1 MQTFRSFLPTRV
13 IFGNYQYKILGE
25 EARSL
30 GKRALIVTYP
40 VQALSDIVQE
50 AVDLLKKSGVEL
62 RIFDEVE
69 SNPSYHIVNR
79 GGMMAREQDCDFVIG
94 LGGGSAMDTAK
105 GIAVVATENVDIWKI
120 YEGAPITKPTL
131 PMVAVPT
138 TAGTGSEATFF
149 TVISHPELQ
158 RKEGFARTEF
168 YPTLSIVDPTLTLE
182 LPPRITA
189 ETGMDALSHAIE
201 AYYCRMSTP
210 VVDALAMEA
219 IRLVAQNLRRA
230 VYDGKDLQARY
241 NMLLANTLAGMAITQ
256 SDSCLAHVIGEA
268 VGAVFN
274 TGHGLTIAICLP
286 ATMEYNCMAVPEK
299 FAAISALMGEST
311 AGLTTRELARKAPG
325 AVRSLLLDIGLPAG
339 MQAIGATESDKVQE
353 LVNRPG
359 MDASS
364 PRPVDRNA
372 FELLY
377 KSCLDLS
384 MSFWAMGG
392 V

>member
-1 MQTFRSFLPTRV
+1 MQTFRSYLPTRL
-13 IFGNYQYKILGE
+13 IFGNHQFKNLGE
-25 EARSL
+25 EVNHL
-30 GKRALIVTYP
+30 GKHALIVTYP
-40 VQALSDIVQE
+40 GQSLGYFVQE
-50 AVDLLKKSGVEL
+50 AVDLLKKSRVETT
-62 RIFDEVE
+62 IFAEVE
-69 SNPSYHIVNR
+69 SNPSYAIVNR
-79 GGMMAREQDCDFVIG
+79 GGKAARDHGCDFVIG

-105 GIAVVATENVDIWKI
+105 GVAVVATENVDIWKI
-120 YEGAPITKPTL
+120 FEGAPISGPTL

-149 TVISHPELQ
+149 TVISHPELK
-158 RKEGFARTEF
+158 RKEGFARNQF
-168 YPTLSIVDPTLTLE
+168 YPTISIIDPMLTLD

-219 IRLVAQNLRRA
+219 IRLVSQNLRRA
-230 VYDGKDLQARY
+230 VFDGKDLQARY
-241 NMLLANTLAGMAITQ
+241 NMMLANTLAGMAITQ

-268 VGAVFN
+268 VGGVFN
-274 TGHGLTIAICLP
+274 TGHGLTIALCLP

-299 FAAISALMGEST
+299 FATIAALMGENIT
-311 AGLTTRELARKAPG
+311 GLTTRELARKAPE
-325 AVRSLLLDIGLPAG
+325 AVRNLILDVGLPGG
-339 MQAIGATESDKVQE
+339 MQAIGVTESNAVQA

-364 PRPVDRNA
+364 PRPVEPVG

-377 KSCLDLS
+377 KACLDTS
-384 MSFWAMGG
+384 MSYWEMGG